1 MNKQEL
7 LSDVIQALR
16 DLGHNTATASVRAR
30 HLLNICETEEQVLKH
45 LNEQHKVRGI
55 V

>member
-7 LSDVIQALR
+7 LSDVVKALR
-16 DLGHNTATASVRAR
+16 DLGHGGVNASVRAR

-45 LNEQHKVRGI
+45 LNEHHKVRGI

>member
-16 DLGHNTATASVRAR
+16 DLGHAGADASVRAR
-30 HLLNICETEEQVLKH
+30 HLLSICETEEQVLRY
-45 LNEQHKVRGI
+45 LNQEHEVRGI

>member
-7 LSDVIQALR
+7 LGDVVKALR
-16 DLGHNTATASVRAR
+16 DLGHGGVNASVRAR
-30 HLLNICETEEQVLKH
+30 HLLSICETEEQVLRY
-45 LNEQHKVRGI
+45 LNQEHPVRGI

>member
-7 LSDVIQALR
+7 LGDVVKALR
-16 DLGHNTATASVRAR
+16 DLGHAGADASVRAR
-30 HLLNICETEEQVLKH
+30 NLLDICETEEQVLKY
-45 LNEQHKVRGI
+45 LNQEHQVRGI

>member
-1 MNKQEL
+1 MNNKEL
-7 LSDVIQALR
+7 FVDVIQALR

-45 LNEQHKVRGI
+45 LNQEHQVRGI

>member
-16 DLGHNTATASVRAR
+16 DLGYGECNSSNRAQY
-30 HLLNICETEEQVLKH
+30 LLKICETEEQVLKH
-45 LNEQHKVRGI
+45 LNQDGQVRGI

>member
-1 MNKQEL
+1 MNDKEL
-7 LSDVIQALR
+7 FVDVIQALR

-30 HLLNICETEEQVLKH
+30 HLLNICETEEQVIKH
-45 LNEQHKVRGI
+45 LNEHHKVRGI

>member
-7 LSDVIQALR
+7 LSDVVKALG
-16 DLGHNTATASVRAR
+16 DLGQSGADASVRAR
-30 HLLNICETEEQVLKH
+30 HLLDICETEEQVLQY
-45 LNEQHKVRGI
+45 LNQEHKVRGI

>member
-7 LSDVIQALR
+7 LGDVIQALR
-16 DLGHNTATASVRAR
+16 DLGYGECNSSNHAQY
-30 HLLNICETEEQVLKH
+30 LLQICETEEQVLKH
-45 LNEQHKVRGI
+45 LNQEYQVRGI

>member
-7 LSDVIQALR
+7 LDDVIQALR
-16 DLGHNTATASVRAR
+16 DLGYGANNSSVRAQY
-30 HLLNICETEEQVLKH
+30 LLKICETEEQVLQH
-45 LNEQHKVRGI
+45 LNKEYQVRGI

>member
-7 LSDVIQALR
+7 LADVVKALR
-16 DLGHNTATASVRAR
+16 DLGYGEWNSSNRAR
-30 HLLNICETEEQVLKH
+30 YLLEICETEEQVLQH
-45 LNEQHKVRGI
+45 LNKEYQVRGI